1 MINKTLFYI
10 LLIAAIFILVAWL
23 FSDIFIY
30 ISISLVLATI
40 LRPLTNFISRTYI
53 FKVNIPRIIAILFSF
68 ALVVGVISLFVLLFV
83 PLVIEQTEVISKIDK
98 EAVYQNLAGPLVSLE
113 DFLIENNILEGD
125 TESLNSGIKSTIIE
139 FISNLSFRDIL
150 DNLLSFTGAFFVSIL
165 AIAFITFFLL
175 FENGLVSRQMIAV
188 VPNAY
193 FEMFISALFK
203 IEKLLSN
210 YLIGL
215 TLQMMAIFSVAALGL
230 TIFGVNYA
238 ITIAV
243 FAAVANLIPYLGP
256 LLGAIFGIIVGVSTG
271 GNFVFDNSTLI
282 LIVKIV
288 SVFAAVQAM
297 DNVIFQPL
305 IFSKSVKAHPLEIFV
320 VIFAAAT
327 LGGIPGMI
335 AAIPVYTILRVSVM
349 EINWAFRRYHVFQIK
364 NN

>member
-1 MINKTLFYI
+1 MINKTLLYI
-10 LLIAAIFILVAWL
+10 VLITAVFILVAWL

-53 FKVNIPRIIAILFSF
+53 FKVKVPRVVAIFFSF
-68 ALVVGVISLFVLLFV
+68 GLVAGVISLFALLFV
-83 PLVIEQTEVISKIDK
+83 PLVINQTEVISKLNIED
-98 EAVYQNLAGPLVSLE
+98 VYENLSVPFVSIQN
-113 DFLIENNILEGD
+113 FLISNKILKEGGD
-125 TESLNSGIKSTIIE
+125 SFNDEIKASIIE
-139 FISNLSFRDIL
+139 FVSNINFKDLL
-150 DNLLSFTGAFFVSIL
+150 DNLLSFTGTIFISIL
-165 AIAFITFFLL
+165 AISFISFFLL
-175 FENGLVSRQMIAV
+175 YENGLLSRQMIAL

-193 FEMFISALFK
+193 FEVFISAVFK

-215 TLQMMAIFSVAALGL
+215 TLQMLAIFSVAALGL
-230 TIFGVNYA
+230 TILGVNYA

-256 LLGAIFGIIVGVSTG
+256 LLGAIFGIVVGISTSG
-271 GNFVFDNSTLI
+271 QFSFDNTAALLI
-282 LIVKIV
+282 IKIV
-288 SVFAAVQAM
+288 SVFAIVQAM

-335 AAIPVYTILRVSVM
+335 AAIPVYTILRVSVV
-349 EINWAFRRYHVFQIK
+349 EINWGFKRYHIFQIK

>member
-10 LLIAAIFILVAWL
+10 VLIAVMFILVAWL
-23 FSDIFIY
+23 FSDIFVY
-30 ISISLVLATI
+30 VSISLVLATI

-53 FKVNIPRIIAILFSF
+53 FKVKVPRLVAILFSF
-68 ALVVGVISLFVLLFV
+68 GLVAGVISLFILLFI
-83 PLVIEQTEVISKIDK
+83 PLIIKQTEVISNLNK
-98 EAVYQNLAGPLVSLE
+98 EVIYENLSGPLVAVE
-113 DFLIENNILEGD
+113 NFLVEHKIID
-125 TESLNSGIKSTIIE
+125 PDKESYNEGIKESVIE
-139 FISNLSFRDIL
+139 FVGNISFKEIL
-150 DNLLSFTGAFFVSIL
+150 DNLLSFTGTFFVSIL
-165 AIAFITFFLL
+165 AIVFITFFLL
-175 FENGLVSRQMIAV
+175 YENALLSRQMIAL

-193 FEMFISALFK
+193 FEVFISALFK

-238 ITIAV
+238 ITIAI

-256 LLGAIFGIIVGVSTG
+256 LLGAIFGIIVGLSTSAH
-271 GNFVFDNSTLI
+271 FAFDNTTVI
-282 LIVKIV
+282 LIAKIV
-288 SVFAAVQAM
+288 SVFAVVQAM
-297 DNVIFQPL
+297 DNVLFQPL

-335 AAIPVYTILRVSVM
+335 AAIPFYTIIRVSVM
-349 EINWAFRRYHVFQIK
+349 EINWGFKRYQIFQVKK
-364 NN
+364 N